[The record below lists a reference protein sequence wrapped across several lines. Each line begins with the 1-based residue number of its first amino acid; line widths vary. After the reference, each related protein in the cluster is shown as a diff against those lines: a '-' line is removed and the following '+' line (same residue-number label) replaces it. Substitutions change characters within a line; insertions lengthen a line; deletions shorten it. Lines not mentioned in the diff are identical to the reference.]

1 MSNYYYPNMSHVMC
15 ENTLQAMRQITDAML
30 EEGPMFL
37 VEMSRDEMRAYK
49 ELFNMCEAFLS
60 AAEELENE
68 HEKMQLE
75 MTENGEFNGED
86 NE

>member
-1 MSNYYYPNMSHVMC
+1 MSSYPNMSYCMC
-15 ENTLQAMRQITDAML
+15 ENTLLAMRQITDAMQ

-49 ELFNMCEAFLS
+49 ELFNICEAFLS

-75 MTENGEFNGED
+75 MSEDGEFDGTN

>member
-1 MSNYYYPNMSHVMC
+1 MSNYPNMSHVMC
-15 ENTLQAMRQITDAML
+15 ENTLLGMRQITDAMQ

-37 VEMSRDEMRAYK
+37 VEMRRDEMRAYK
-49 ELFNMCEAFLS
+49 ELFNICEAFLS

-68 HEKMQLE
+68 HEKMQHE
-75 MTENGEFNGED
+75 MTEGGEFDGED